1 MAMSLVAKLKKE
13 NLTSHAYLLIGSN
26 QTEIRQGID
35 YLIESTAGLADDIVK
50 IEKSDDQSKSEE
62 IKVDAVRNFLHHLY
76 LSPYGP
82 VRVGIIE
89 RCERLNPSSAN
100 ILLKVLEEPPQN
112 VILILTSTNEKIL
125 ATIKSRCRI
134 YKSSSGLIPRQSSG
148 QAFSYASILAVNLA
162 EAFKSIEMIVKTDE
176 AGDFLNEF
184 LAETSSKMIQ
194 NIDPRME
201 ELAENIIT
209 AQKRIKSNVNPRLVL
224 ENLVLKA
231 RQTKLVKS

>member
-1 MAMSLVAKLKKE
+1 MAMSLVAKLEKE
-13 NLTSHAYLLIGSN
+13 NHSSHAYLLIGSN

-35 YLIESTAGLADDIVK
+35 YLIKSAGGLADDIVK
-50 IEKSDDQSKSEE
+50 IEESDDQSKSEE
-62 IKVDAVRNFLHHLY
+62 IKVDAVRHFLHHLC

-82 VRVGIIE
+82 VRIGIIE

-134 YKSSSGLIPRQSSG
+134 YKASGLIPRQLSG
-148 QAFSYASILAVNLA
+148 QAFSYANILSANLA
-162 EAFKSIEMIVKTDE
+162 EAFKSIEMIVKTDQ

-194 NIDPRME
+194 NIDPKME
-201 ELAENIIT
+201 ELAEHIIT
-209 AQKRIKSNVNPRLVL
+209 AQRRIKANVNPRLVL
-224 ENLVLKA
+224 ENLIIKA
-231 RQTKLVKS
+231 RQLMSL

>member
-1 MAMSLVAKLKKE
+1 MAMSLVAKLEKE
-13 NLTSHAYLLIGSN
+13 NHSSHAYLLIGSN

-35 YLIESTAGLADDIVK
+35 YLIKSAGGLADDIVK
-50 IEKSDDQSKSEE
+50 IEESDDQSKSEE
-62 IKVDAVRNFLHHLY
+62 IKVDAVRHFLHHLC

-82 VRVGIIE
+82 VRIGIIE

-134 YKSSSGLIPRQSSG
+134 YKASGLIPRQLSG
-148 QAFSYASILAVNLA
+148 QAFSYANILSANLA
-162 EAFKSIEMIVKTDE
+162 EAFKSIEMIVKTDQTC
-176 AGDFLNEF
+176 DFLNEF
-184 LAETSSKMIQ
+184 LTETSSKMIQ
-194 NIDPRME
+194 NIDPKME
-201 ELAENIIT
+201 ELAEHIIT

-224 ENLVLKA
+224 ENLIIKA
-231 RQTKLVKS
+231 RQLMSL

>member
-1 MAMSLVAKLKKE
+1 MSLVAKLEKE
-13 NLTSHAYLLIGSN
+13 NHSSHAYLLIGSN

-35 YLIESTAGLADDIVK
+35 YLIKSAGGLADDIVK
-50 IEKSDDQSKSEE
+50 IEESDDQSKSEE
-62 IKVDAVRNFLHHLY
+62 IKVDAVRHFLHHLC

-82 VRVGIIE
+82 VRIGIIE

-134 YKSSSGLIPRQSSG
+134 YKASGLIPRQLSG
-148 QAFSYASILAVNLA
+148 QAFSYANILSANLA
-162 EAFKSIEMIVKTDE
+162 EAFKSIEMIVKTDQ

-194 NIDPRME
+194 NIDPKME
-201 ELAENIIT
+201 ELAENIMT
-209 AQKRIKSNVNPRLVL
+209 AQRRIKANVNPRLVL
-224 ENLVLKA
+224 ENLIIKA
-231 RQTKLVKS
+231 RQLMSL

>member
-1 MAMSLVAKLKKE
+1 MAMSLVAKLEKE
-13 NLTSHAYLLIGSN
+13 NHSSHAYLLIGSN

-35 YLIESTAGLADDIVK
+35 YLIKSAGGLADDIVK
-50 IEKSDDQSKSEE
+50 IEESDDQSKSEE
-62 IKVDAVRNFLHHLY
+62 IKVDAVRHFLHHLC

-82 VRVGIIE
+82 VRIGIIE

-134 YKSSSGLIPRQSSG
+134 YKASGLIPRQLSG
-148 QAFSYASILAVNLA
+148 QAFSYANILSANLA
-162 EAFKSIEMIVKTDE
+162 EAFKSIEMIVKTDQ

-194 NIDPRME
+194 NIDPKME
-201 ELAENIIT
+201 ELAENIMT
-209 AQKRIKSNVNPRLVL
+209 AQRRIKANVNPRLVL
-224 ENLVLKA
+224 ENLIIKA
-231 RQTKLVKS
+231 RQLMSL

>member
-1 MAMSLVAKLKKE
+1 MAMSLVAKLEKE
-13 NLTSHAYLLIGSN
+13 NHSSHAYLLIGSN

-35 YLIESTAGLADDIVK
+35 YLIKSAGGLADDIVK
-50 IEKSDDQSKSEE
+50 IEESDDQSKSEE
-62 IKVDAVRNFLHHLY
+62 IKVDAVRHFLHHLC

-82 VRVGIIE
+82 VRIGIIE

-134 YKSSSGLIPRQSSG
+134 YKASGLIPRQLSG
-148 QAFSYASILAVNLA
+148 QAFSYANILSANLA
-162 EAFKSIEMIVKTDE
+162 EAFKSIEMIVKTDQ

-194 NIDPRME
+194 NIDPKME
-201 ELAENIIT
+201 ELAENIMT
-209 AQKRIKSNVNPRLVL
+209 AQRRIKANVNPRLVL
-224 ENLVLKA
+224 ENLIIKA
-231 RQTKLVKS
+231 RQLISL